1 MIPALVAGGIAA
13 ASLVSNIM
21 NSNAD
26 RKAREDAR
34 KQLSQDKTQTTAD
47 YTQMIKDIDDY
58 YDRRGG
64 LGTKKDVTDYRA
76 AIAGYDPNSFVYDLE
91 DPNNQF
97 NYNKSVN
104 DFINP
109 LRDKIV
115 QNEIEGVQHSAAGAG
130 LGRGSGAAQAIAES
144 VANKD
149 EELYRLAQQDYRDD
163 RDFAYRKYNDFTTA
177 MQNNLDRLRAATDT
191 KLTMQGN
198 LANDYY
204 SVMDSAQS
212 DRLKARQDKLAADMT
227 YAQAM
232 AGLY

>member
-1 MIPALVAGGIAA
+1 MIPALIAGGVAA
-13 ASLVSNIM
+13 ASLLGNM
-21 NSNAD
+21 YNSSQD
-26 RKAREDAR
+26 RKSR
-34 KQLSQDKTQTTAD
+34 DKAYNELQTQKAQTESD
-47 YTQMIKDIDDY
+47 YDEILRDIDNY
-58 YDRRGG
+58 YKTRGS
-64 LGTKKDVTDYRA
+64 LGTAQDVTAYKD
-76 AIAGYDPNSFVYDLE
+76 AIAGYDPNSFVYDLN

-130 LGRGSGAAQAIAES
+130 LGRGSGAAQAIAEA

-191 KLTMQGN
+191 KMTMQGN

-212 DRLKARQDKLAADMT
+212 DRLKAKQDKLTSDMT
-227 YAQAM
+227 YTQAM

>member
-1 MIPALVAGGIAA
+1 MIPALIAGGIAA
-13 ASLVSNIM
+13 ASLISNM
-21 NSNAD
+21 YNSSADREARKDALKRLTGDQTASNA
-26 RKAREDAR
+26 E
-34 KQLSQDKTQTTAD
+34 
-47 YTQMIKDIDDY
+47 YTRILKDIDDY
-58 YDRRGG
+58 YEKRGG
-64 LGTKKDVTDYRA
+64 LGTKQDVKDYKA
-76 AIAGYDPNSFVYDLE
+76 AIAGYDPNSFVYDLN

-212 DRLKARQDKLAADMT
+212 DRLKAQQDKIATNAT